1 MQLIIYLTEQFNEW
15 IFIENDTPNASV
27 ESTNVNILMYS
38 NLLGSFVY
46 SRTHTLSP
54 SDMEA
59 AKKLITEAG
68 MDPSKFCVIRN
79 QCFLHD
85 DVQGHEQGQ
94 GQEGDRDSSRSRTI
108 RRSSATQL
116 QTQTQ
121 TQSQS
126 KSQAQALGADTAKPK
141 EQPNSFW
148 NILHATEVVT
158 GELADWFEDPAI
170 LSEWLVSQQVKMT
183 PEQTVRYC

>member
-1 MQLIIYLTEQFNEW
+1 M
-15 IFIENDTPNASV
+15 S
-27 ESTNVNILMYS
+27 S
-38 NLLGSFVY
+38 NPLGSFVY

-85 DVQGHEQGQ
+85 DVQGQ
-94 GQEGDRDSSRSRTI
+94 GQEQGGDHDPSRSRST
-108 RRSSATQL
+108 RRSLATQL
-116 QTQTQ
+116 QS
-121 TQSQS
+121 QSQA
-126 KSQAQALGADTAKPK
+126 QAQALGADTAKPK

-158 GELADWFEDPAI
+158 GELADWFEDPTI

-183 PEQTVRYC
+183 PEQTVLLNTIQDDDADDAAATAVK

>member
-1 MQLIIYLTEQFNEW
+1 VGN
-15 IFIENDTPNASV
+15 
-27 ESTNVNILMYS
+27 TNVNILTYS

-54 SDMEA
+54 TDMEA

-85 DVQGHEQGQ
+85 DVQGQEQGQ
-94 GQEGDRDSSRSRTI
+94 RQGGDHDSSRSRST
-108 RRSSATQL
+108 RRSLATQL
-116 QTQTQ
+116 QTQSQ
-121 TQSQS
+121 TQSQT
-126 KSQAQALGADTAKPK
+126 QLQGLGADTAKPK
-141 EQPNSFW
+141 EPNSFW
-148 NILHATEVVT
+148 NIMHAAEVVT

-183 PEQTVRYC
+183 PEQTVLLNAIQDDDADDAAAANAVK

>member
-1 MQLIIYLTEQFNEW
+1 M
-15 IFIENDTPNASV
+15 S
-27 ESTNVNILMYS
+27 S
-38 NLLGSFVY
+38 NPLGSFVY

-68 MDPSKFCVIRN
+68 MDPSKLCVIRN

-85 DVQGHEQGQ
+85 DVQGQ
-94 GQEGDRDSSRSRTI
+94 GQEQGGDHDPSRSRST
-108 RRSSATQL
+108 RRSLATQL
-116 QTQTQ
+116 QS
-121 TQSQS
+121 QSQA
-126 KSQAQALGADTAKPK
+126 QAQALGADTAKPK

-158 GELADWFEDPAI
+158 GELADWFEDPTI

-183 PEQTVRYC
+183 PEQTVLLNTIQDDDADDAAATAVK

>member
-1 MQLIIYLTEQFNEW
+1 M
-15 IFIENDTPNASV
+15 FIANCTSHTSV
-27 ESTNVNILMYS
+27 GNTNVNILTFS

-46 SRTHTLSP
+46 SRTHSLSP
-54 SDMEA
+54 SDMDA

-85 DVQGHEQGQ
+85 DVQGQEQGQ
-94 GQEGDRDSSRSRTI
+94 GGDHGISRSRST

-116 QTQTQ
+116 QTQSPSQ
-121 TQSQS
+121 TQL
-126 KSQAQALGADTAKPK
+126 QALGADTAKPK

-158 GELADWFEDPAI
+158 GELADWFEDPTI

-183 PEQTVRYC
+183 PEQTVLLNAIQNDEAAATVVQK